1 MQNKGCEN
9 GHRCEK
15 TQDWHVQQENE
26 PFTEKKKKL
35 FLGSNPSISKGNHP
49 PVGFMVY
56 WLSSGSHSITP
67 YVSIFTSLQFSLL
80 GGPVFVAINCSKC
93 WERLDHP
100 SHESIPLE
108 SKKYTHEI
116 SQTCLWEKLN
126 LARASSLEELGSKP
140 TPTKAHWIKII
151 YIYYVTYLYTYIIY
165 LYICTYIVHS
175 TYIDK
180 FLKSNQPKRNQGG
193 TLKPEKQRL
202 QLDTSWLL
210 KVTSLASG
218 CSIKELWIE
227 PRRASGWNSIPETA
241 SEPWKPDT
249 I

>member
-1 MQNKGCEN
+1 MRKAESCEGFKLRGAGVQTNPNK
-9 GHRCEK
+9 
-15 TQDWHVQQENE
+15 
-26 PFTEKKKKL
+26 
-35 FLGSNPSISKGNHP
+35 
-49 PVGFMVY
+49 
-56 WLSSGSHSITP
+56 
-67 YVSIFTSLQFSLL
+67 
-80 GGPVFVAINCSKC
+80 
-93 WERLDHP
+93 
-100 SHESIPLE
+100 
-108 SKKYTHEI
+108 
-116 SQTCLWEKLN
+116 
-126 LARASSLEELGSKP
+126 SSLNQNY
-140 TPTKAHWIKII
+140 I

-227 PRRASGWNSIPETA
+227 PRRASG
-241 SEPWKPDT
+241 
-249 I
+249 